1 MPTRNIVEIAQLV
14 VQTMLGVYYICVKKM
29 YKSSYFIL
37 LLYYMLYYD
46 LYVYFIVLVKLLY
59 FSLVFFVQYFNYK
72 QTKPDKLSIRG
83 FLKNLG
89 SRNNTYETTDGSDN
103 NNSSSSSNSNSNS
116 NDAFTKSNKRIHNLI
131 FWRDRVGF
139 IFDISISILLIMI
152 FRPYQK
158 KYYMNDEVRIILYL
172 YGFILLFRAN
182 WSLFFKDSPTLHI
195 LQSFN

>member
-1 MPTRNIVEIAQLV
+1 
-14 VQTMLGVYYICVKKM
+14 M